1 LSRVIKLIVTI
12 RAVIVA
18 GLNRD
23 FSKATD
29 QFRMANLPI
38 PAPLSEIDYEQ
49 IEGAVMET
57 ARGRWFLAEYARRN
71 RNADTTMLLKALD
84 RIEASIGGKRSV
96 EPVDRIRFDLIEMSK
111 AISRTKAEIAS
122 IKPDADHHG
131 KFGEASEE
139 LDSVVQATE
148 IATSDIL
155 ACAERIQEMAWT
167 LREQGVESEVCD
179 LLDANA
185 TEVYTA
191 CSFQDITGQRTRKVI
206 QVLRYLEDRIN
217 AMISIWGLDGAMAA
231 EAAEARAVDG
241 DKALL
246 NGPAKPGHGMDQAD
260 VDMVMGPAAATEA
273 RQPRAVPVRAMP
285 AREAYQAAPPLQP
298 ADEIAAPEEVHDG
311 EIEQPAPRP
320 QTRYPDAVTVEASA
334 GDTAVIE
341 EPRVEARPSEAPIVE
356 APRVEVKAA
365 AVQAVQQ
372 DAQENVVVEPWAP
385 RATGPLNDSLGPVM
399 ALSADERIALFT

>member
-1 LSRVIKLIVTI
+1 
-12 RAVIVA
+12 
-18 GLNRD
+18 
-23 FSKATD
+23 
-29 QFRMANLPI
+29 MANLPI
-38 PAPLSEIDYEQ
+38 PAPLSEVDYEQ

-84 RIEASIGGKRSV
+84 RIEASIGGKPSV

-111 AISRTKAEIAS
+111 AIARTKTEIAS

-148 IATSDIL
+148 TATSDIL
-155 ACAERIQEMAWT
+155 ACAERIQEIAWT
-167 LREQGVESEVCD
+167 LREQGVQSEVCD

-185 TEVYTA
+185 TEIYTA

-231 EAAEARAVDG
+231 EAAEARAVDE

-260 VDMVMGPAAATEA
+260 VDMVMGPAAAAAA
-273 RQPRAVPVRAMP
+273 RAMPQRTAQVHAMP
-285 AREAYQAAPPLQP
+285 AREEYQSAPPLQP
-298 ADEIAAPEEVHDG
+298 ADDIGAAPETVHVG
-311 EIEQPAPRP
+311 EIERPAPRP
-320 QTRYPDAVTVEASA
+320 QTRYPDAVTIEESD

-341 EPRVEARPSEAPIVE
+341 ARLVEMPRVEARPVE
-356 APRVEVKAA
+356 VPRVETPRAELKAA
-365 AVQAVQQ
+365 PVQAVQA
-372 DAQENVVVEPWAP
+372 DIVEDSWTA
-385 RATGPLNDSLGPVM
+385 RATAPLNDSLAPVM